1 MEWLRDWIM
10 QVAGVIVLGAIS
22 DMIMTDGTM
31 KKYVKIVMGLVL
43 VFTVIRP
50 IVNISPSSIDIE
62 SPKDSQLKAAE
73 VKNRLGKQEQE
84 LVFDIYCEKLQQ
96 NIENHVYTKW
106 GCEADAD
113 VIVEKEDKNRFGNIT
128 SVHLKIND
136 KKTVD
141 RESIRADL
149 SERFDVKMKDVKID
163 ES

>member
-62 SPKDSQLKAAE
+62 SPKDSQLRAAE
-73 VKNRLGKQEQE
+73 VKSRLGEQEQE

-106 GCEADAD
+106 GCEADVQ
-113 VIVEKEDKNRFGNIT
+113 VIVEEEDKNQFGNIT
-128 SVHLKIND
+128 SVHLRIKGEEEP
-136 KKTVD
+136 D
-141 RESIRADL
+141 RENIRADL
-149 SERFDVKMKDVKID
+149 SEKFDVKIQDVKVD
-163 ES
+163 MS

>member
-31 KKYVKIVMGLVL
+31 KKYVKVVIGLVL
-43 VFTVIRP
+43 VFTVIKP
-50 IVNISPSSIDIE
+50 VVNISPSGIDIE
-62 SPKDSQLKAAE
+62 SPKDSQLGAAE
-73 VKNRLGKQEQE
+73 VKNRLGEQEQE

-96 NIENHVYTKW
+96 SIENHVYTKW

-113 VIVEKEDKNRFGNIT
+113 VIVEEEDKNRFGNIT

-136 KKTVD
+136 EKTVD
-141 RESIRADL
+141 REGIRADL
-149 SERFDVKMKDVKID
+149 SKSFDVDLKDVKID
-163 ES
+163 VS

>member
-22 DMIMTDGTM
+22 DMIMTDGAM
-31 KKYVKIVMGLVL
+31 KKYVKVVIGLVL

-50 IVNISPSSIDIE
+50 VVNVSPSGIDIA
-62 SPKDSQLKAAE
+62 SPMDSQLRAAE
-73 VKNRLGKQEQE
+73 VKNRLGEQEKE

-113 VIVEKEDKNRFGNIT
+113 VIVEEEDKTRFGNIT
-128 SVHLKIND
+128 SIHLRVKGD
-136 KKTVD
+136 EEPD
-141 RESIRADL
+141 RENIRADL
-149 SERFDVKMKDVKID
+149 SEKFDVKMKDVKVD
-163 ES
+163 VS